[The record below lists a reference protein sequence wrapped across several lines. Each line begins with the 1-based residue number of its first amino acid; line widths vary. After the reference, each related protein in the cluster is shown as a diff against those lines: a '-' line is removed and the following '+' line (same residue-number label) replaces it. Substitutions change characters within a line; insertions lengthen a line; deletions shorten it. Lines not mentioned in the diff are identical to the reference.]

1 MAAGESSLIGL
12 NPASGVVLLHKV
24 PAGLGQTVLQSG
36 DQGKQA
42 TLQVDIQTVLTIC
55 LETKVTLWNGIPLI
69 APFTPALQTQV
80 GTSTPESWILPPD
93 LLNNILWILSNNI
106 KWILPLL
113 TSALAHGRHSL
124 AQCRL
129 QR

>member
-1 MAAGESSLIGL
+1 MAAGESSLISL
-12 NPASGVVLLHKV
+12 NPAGGVVLLHKV
-24 PAGLGQTVLQSG
+24 PTGLRQTVLQSE
-36 DQGKQA
+36 DQGKQ
-42 TLQVDIQTVLTIC
+42 VDIKTVLTIC
-55 LETKVTLWNGIPLI
+55 FEMQVTLWNGIPLI

-80 GTSTPESWILPPD
+80 GTSTPDSWILPPV
-93 LLNNILWILSNNI
+93 LWNNI

-113 TSALAHGRHSL
+113 TSALAHGMHSL

>member
-1 MAAGESSLIGL
+1 MEGSNTSSIKKKSLLVKKNVLVMAAGESSLIGL

-80 GTSTPESWILPPD
+80 GTSTPDSWILPPV
-93 LLNNILWILSNNI
+93 LLNNIL
-106 KWILPLL
+106 
-113 TSALAHGRHSL
+113 TGF
-124 AQCRL
+124 
-129 QR
+129 